1 MVKMFLKL
9 IFVYFVLLPCAFA
22 VKCYTG
28 FTESPPTVTY
38 DKLVS
43 VECPPSFAWCER
55 TEYLSDAGK
64 KNKKGLNETQ
74 LTVKQFV
81 AKIGIITHVHY
92 VLCAR
97 KVTSQC
103 KFKTENY

>member
-1 MVKMFLKL
+1 MFLKL
-9 IFVYFVLLPCAFA
+9 IFVSFVLLPCAFA
-22 VKCYTG
+22 VNCYTG
-28 FTESPPTVTY
+28 FIESPSTVA
-38 DKLVS
+38 DDMLVS
-43 VECPPSFAWCER
+43 VECPPSFAFCER

-64 KNKKGLNETQ
+64 KKQERSQQTQ

-81 AKIGIITHVHY
+81 AKIGITTHVHY
-92 VLCAR
+92 IVCAR

>member
-9 IFVYFVLLPCAFA
+9 IFVSFVLLPCAFA

-28 FTESPPTVTY
+28 FTESPPTVAE
-38 DKLVS
+38 DMLIS

-55 TEYLSDAGK
+55 TQYLSDAGK
-64 KNKKGLNETQ
+64 KKQERSQQTQ

-81 AKIGIITHVHY
+81 AKIGIQNICTV
-92 VLCAR
+92 
-97 KVTSQC
+97 
-103 KFKTENY
+103 